1 MIVQVNELSLSLKNL
16 LPSTLLAS
24 AFVTYLS
31 ECSDSLRN
39 EKIEKWKYE
48 LSFNEFTFSTFMESE
63 RQILQW
69 NTEGLPS
76 DETSHQN
83 AIILKQVKY
92 NITVIKYI
100 L

>member
-1 MIVQVNELSLSLKNL
+1 MSSSLKSL
-16 LPSTLLAS
+16 LLSTLLAS
-24 AFVTYLS
+24 AFITYLS

-48 LSFNEFTFSTFMESE
+48 LKSNEFSFSKFMESE

-69 NTEGLPS
+69 ITEGLPS

-83 AIILKQVKY
+83 AIILKQVNDNPNKHIFCKF
-92 NITVIKYI
+92 NTITY
-100 L
+100 

>member
-1 MIVQVNELSLSLKNL
+1 MSLSLENL
-16 LPSTLLAS
+16 LLSTLLAS

-31 ECSDSLRN
+31 ECSDSIRN

-48 LSFNEFTFSTFMESE
+48 LKSNEFTFSKFMESE
-63 RQILQW
+63 CQILQW
-69 NTEGLPS
+69 ITEGLPS

-83 AIILKQVKY
+83 AIILKQVD
-92 NITVIKYI
+92 NILTYINYLYFVITY